1 VRTSITFGLYEL
13 EDSGPRSHQGQNGVF
28 GYLQKNN
35 TIMTDRILG
44 NSTDIEIGPR
54 SHKGQNGVF
63 GYLQKQL
70 VVLRTSCILGDG
82 TDFETRTY

>member
-1 VRTSITFGLYEL
+1 MRTSITFGLYEL
-13 EDSGPRSHQGQNGVF
+13 EDSGPRSHQ
-28 GYLQKNN
+28 
-35 TIMTDRILG
+35 
-44 NSTDIEIGPR
+44 
-54 SHKGQNGVF
+54 GQNGVF